1 MLRHDRVMRIL
12 FALALVACGG
22 STPPARPA
30 ATVYDAG
37 TRPPA
42 DASIAVI
49 EDAGDVAAIESI
61 STATTSQT
69 PGRHPRVP
77 GAPTQRTDDHQQIRE
92 AMRQHMQGFIACY
105 EKLSPNAF
113 PEVQL
118 EFTIRSDGTVAK
130 ASATG
135 AQGELDACVV
145 EVLEGAQFPRPAGG
159 GSIAVSYPLHFDP
172 VAGP

>member
-1 MLRHDRVMRIL
+1 MRIPV
-12 FALALVACGG
+12 ALALVACGG
-22 STPPARPA
+22 STPPAHPA
-30 ATVYDAG
+30 ATVHDAG

-42 DASIAVI
+42 DASIAVN
-49 EDAGDVAAIESI
+49 EDAGDVVAIESV
-61 STATTSQT
+61 STPTTSQT

-77 GAPTQRTDDHQQIRE
+77 RGPTQRTVDQQQFRE

-145 EVLEGAQFPRPAGG
+145 EVLDGARFPKPAGG
-159 GSIAVSYPLHFDP
+159 GSIEVSYPLHFDP